1 MSEQA
6 SLIDFA
12 INDRQREV
20 LQLQQK
26 GASYAEI
33 GKELNLT
40 VGQVHRALRTIRAR
54 ASRMGYSPE
63 HDMTHSVPEGF
74 RLKGTSTL
82 YDEDGNAKMQW
93 VKTTADQD
101 QLARFAEQI
110 TESLLETIKPIKP
123 RKPSKTVKDP
133 DRIVV
138 YPLGDAHIGLYCWSG
153 DAQEDWDSKVAET
166 TMIEAF
172 DAVLVGSPS
181 TEKAVI
187 VNLGDWIHTDTLA
200 NVTLAS
206 GHQLDVDTR
215 WSKVIDLGFRLMR
228 TLIDS
233 ALLKHQEVHVI
244 NENGNHDYHT
254 AQMTSVAL
262 AALYEKEPR
271 VTVDVSPDVFHWYE
285 FGKNLFGVHHGH
297 KVKHDKLYQVMCED
311 QAEAWG
317 RCPHRTWL
325 LGHVHHHSSIDKG
338 TQKIES
344 FRTIIPQDTYAHS
357 NGYRSPRGQQA
368 ITYHREFG
376 ECSRVQYLVQ
386 SKGR

>member
-1 MSEQA
+1 MTEQIKLVDYA
-6 SLIDFA
+6 STP
-12 INDRQREV
+12 RQ
-20 LQLQQK
+20 
-26 GASYAEI
+26 AEI
-33 GKELNLT
+33 VTLQESGITYSEIAKRLELSVN
-40 VGQVHRALRTIRAR
+40 QVDRALRTVRGRAAR
-54 ASRMGYSPE
+54 SGFSPD
-63 HDMTHSVPEGF
+63 HDMTHPVPDGF

-82 YDEDGNAKMQW
+82 YDEDGNQRMQW

-101 QLARFAEQI
+101 QLARYAKQLS
-110 TESLLETIKPIKP
+110 ESILETVKPIKP
-123 RKPSKTVKDP
+123 RKLTKVARDP
-133 DRIVV
+133 DKMVV

-153 DAQEDWDSKVAET
+153 DAEEDWDSKIAET

-172 DAVLVGSPS
+172 DAVLQGSPN
-181 TEKAVI
+181 TKKAMI

-233 ALLKHQEVHVI
+233 ALMKHEEVHVI
-244 NENGNHDYHT
+244 NENGNHDFHT
-254 AQMTSVAL
+254 AQMTSIAL
-262 AALYEKEPR
+262 NALYENEPR
-271 VTVDVSPDVFHWYE
+271 VTIDVSPDVFHWYE
-285 FGKNLFGVHHGH
+285 FGSNLFGVHHGH
-297 KVKHDKLYQVMCED
+297 KVKPARLYQVMCED

-325 LGHVHHHSSIDKG
+325 LGHVHHHSSVDEG

-344 FRTIIPQDTYAHS
+344 FRTIIPRDTYAHS
-357 NGYRSPRGQQA
+357 HGYRSPRGQQA
-368 ITYHREFG
+368 ITYHRKYG

-386 SKGR
+386 SKSE